1 MAKALDDLAAAQVSV
16 WLDDLSR
23 PRIQTG
29 SLARM
34 VEGGEIV
41 GITTNPTIFAK
52 TIGAGSGYEDQLR
65 DLALRGTGIGETLRL
80 LTAWD
85 VRAACD
91 ILRPIYD
98 RSGGRDGRVSIEV
111 DPRISGD
118 AERTAAEARGLWWLV
133 DRPNLF
139 IKLPATLAGL
149 PAITASLTDGI
160 SVNVT
165 LIFSLDR
172 YRAVLDA
179 FLTGLEQRKAA
190 GGSLI
195 GLESVASFFIS
206 RVDAEVDRRLGDIAA
221 RGAGKDLSAELEP
234 LRGQAALAN
243 ARLAYE
249 IYEELLAS
257 DRWKALAA
265 AGARPQRLLWA
276 STGVKDKAYSDTRYV
291 TELVAPDTVNT
302 MPEATLLAVADHGEI
317 RGDAVRGGYAAAH
330 ATLDALSRVGVNIDE
345 VANTLEEQGIASFAK
360 SWDEL
365 INSITERIEKAGAVV
380 MPAGAV
386 GPAAGESGHAT
397 APAAGTPSSD
407 SRQHAAPLAQDIYRS
422 SNGDRWQLI
431 RETESG
437 GAFVRHEANP
447 SAGGHVTDT
456 GVDEFLS
463 LHGSGPESVELRR
476 MLQEHNEPPA
486 GTNKR
491 ASGANGRQAL
501 G

>member
-1 MAKALDDLAAAQVSV
+1 MAQALDDLAAARVSV

-23 PRIQTG
+23 PRILTG

-34 VEGGEIV
+34 VDGGEIV

-52 TIGAGSGYEDQLR
+52 AIGAGSGYEEQLR
-65 DLALRGTGIGETLRL
+65 DLALRGTAIGETLRL

-98 RSGGRDGRVSIEV
+98 RTARRDGRVSIEV

-118 AERTAAEARGLWWLV
+118 ADRTAAEARGLWWLV

-139 IKLPATLAGL
+139 IKIPATLAGL
-149 PAITASLTDGI
+149 PAITASLADGI

-179 FLTGLEQRKAA
+179 FLSGLERRKAA
-190 GGSLI
+190 GGSLVGI
-195 GLESVASFFIS
+195 ESVASFFIS
-206 RVDAEVDRRLGDIAA
+206 RVDTEVDRQLAQIAVQPGD
-221 RGAGKDLSAELEP
+221 KDLTAELDR

-249 IYEELLAS
+249 IYEQMLVS

-276 STGVKDKAYSDTRYV
+276 STGVKDKAFGDTRYV
-291 TELVAPDTVNT
+291 TDLVAPDTVNT

-317 RGDAVRGGYAAAH
+317 RGDAVHGSYTAAH
-330 ATLDALSRVGVNIDE
+330 ATFETLNRVGVSIEE
-345 VANTLEEQGIASFAK
+345 VANTLEEDGIASFAK

-365 INSITERIEKAGAVV
+365 IDSVTKQIEKAGAVV
-380 MPAGAV
+380 LPAGAV
-386 GPAAGESGHAT
+386 KPANGENGQDT
-397 APAAGTPSSD
+397 APA
-407 SRQHAAPLAQDIYRS
+407 
-422 SNGDRWQLI
+422 
-431 RETESG
+431 SG
-437 GAFVRHEANP
+437 H
-447 SAGGHVTDT
+447 
-456 GVDEFLS
+456 
-463 LHGSGPESVELRR
+463 
-476 MLQEHNEPPA
+476 
-486 GTNKR
+486 R
-491 ASGANGRQAL
+491 A
-501 G
+501 

>member
-1 MAKALDDLAAAQVSV
+1 MAQALDDLAAARVSV

-23 PRIQTG
+23 PRILTG

-34 VEGGEIV
+34 VDGGEIV

-52 TIGAGSGYEDQLR
+52 AIGAGSGYEEQLR
-65 DLALRGTGIGETLRL
+65 DLALRGTAIGETLRL

-98 RSGGRDGRVSIEV
+98 RTARRDGRVSIEV

-118 AERTAAEARGLWWLV
+118 ADRTAAEARGLWWLV

-139 IKLPATLAGL
+139 IKIPATLAGL
-149 PAITASLTDGI
+149 PAITASLADGI

-165 LIFSLDR
+165 LIFLLDR

-179 FLTGLEQRKAA
+179 FLSGLERRKAA
-190 GGSLI
+190 GGSLVGI
-195 GLESVASFFIS
+195 ESVASFFIS
-206 RVDAEVDRRLGDIAA
+206 RVDTEVDRQLAQIAA
-221 RGAGKDLSAELEP
+221 QAGDKDLTAELDR

-249 IYEELLAS
+249 IYEQMLVSE
-257 DRWKALAA
+257 RWKALAA

-276 STGVKDKAYSDTRYV
+276 STGVKDKAFSDTRYV
-291 TELVAPDTVNT
+291 TDLVVPDTVNT

-317 RGDAVRGGYAAAH
+317 RGDAVHGSYTAAH
-330 ATLDALSRVGVNIDE
+330 ATFETLSRVGVSIAE
-345 VANTLEEQGIASFAK
+345 VANTLEEHGIASFAK

-365 INSITERIEKAGAVV
+365 IDSVTKQIEKAGAVI

-386 GPAAGESGHAT
+386 KPATGENGQDT
-397 APAAGTPSSD
+397 APATGAPSLSK
-407 SRQHAAPLAQDIYRS
+407 SEPL
-422 SNGDRWQLI
+422 
-431 RETESG
+431 
-437 GAFVRHEANP
+437 
-447 SAGGHVTDT
+447 VT
-456 GVDEFLS
+456 S
-463 LHGSGPESVELRR
+463 
-476 MLQEHNEPPA
+476 
-486 GTNKR
+486 KR
-491 ASGANGRQAL
+491 
-501 G
+501 